1 MCGVDYAEVRGSVAA
16 GPPRMT
22 LWRLVSVDGTRSSC
36 AAVCAPG
43 RGSRASSRT
52 QKAVS
57 PGLDALAAKGQP
69 LGAEVFPQ
77 VLRFVLG
84 EVERRSQERGLLC
97 VAPGAQFLH
106 LVREELA
113 RFDPSQTRTELV
125 LVADERAESL
135 AGSTVTC
142 VTPSQIGT
150 RRPFLVYYAEGPG
163 YALVG
168 EPDASAGSP
177 VLFQTAD
184 RVTVEHLAF
193 QLQRALGV
201 PITR

>member
-1 MCGVDYAEVRGSVAA
+1 MLAA
-16 GPPRMT
+16 
-22 LWRLVSVDGTRSSC
+22 RLGEDRESIVHELEG
-36 AAVCAPG
+36 
-43 RGSRASSRT
+43 
-52 QKAVS
+52 KAFPLV
-57 PGLDALAAKGQP
+57 LDALAAKGQTI
-69 LGAEVFPQ
+69 GAEALPQ
-77 VLRFVLG
+77 VLRFVLA

-97 VAPGAQFLH
+97 VAPGPALVH

-113 RFDPSQTRTELV
+113 RFDPTQTRTEIV
-125 LVADERAESL
+125 LVSDERVDSL
-135 AGSTVTC
+135 SGTPVTC
-142 VTPSQIGT
+142 VAPSQIGT

-168 EPDASAGSP
+168 EPDTATASP